1 MIRGAAVLQN
11 EQNLEITMLSQ
22 GVCMLFSFF
31 MAAAKR
37 EERMNLVWVDAPS
50 PSHHSTSVGAF
61 SLHTFYNLTHAI
73 NCRPINLVILLIVGQ
88 FLNYVIF
95 NS

>member
-1 MIRGAAVLQN
+1 MTTCAAQVQSLINQLFCTVQLFNNVSNIAMIRGAAVLQN

-37 EERMNLVWVDAPS
+37 EERMNLV
-50 PSHHSTSVGAF
+50 
-61 SLHTFYNLTHAI
+61 
-73 NCRPINLVILLIVGQ
+73 
-88 FLNYVIF
+88 
-95 NS
+95 